1 VACQI
6 SKAVLN
12 HVALD
17 LLHFLACC
25 RLLKHV
31 CNTHAD
37 FMRAQNLHVGS
48 MLNWQGVPCALQTC
62 TLCFANMY
70 LVLCKHVPCACKHVP
85 CALQTCTLCF
95 ANTYLVLCKHGY
107 ACIFRVPPYS
117 TVAFKWVVAHVY
129 EWRLCSRVCVCVCVH
144 MRVRVCVYA
153 HVCVHLHIARPC
165 ACVFK
170 ARVQAAVRT
179 WNIGMQKENARGNQ
193 VGTSGCQR

>member
-70 LVLCKHVPCACKHVP
+70 LVLCKHVPCA
-85 CALQTCTLCF
+85 LQTCTLCF

-129 EWRLCSRVCVCVCVH
+129 EWRLCSRVCVCVCAH
-144 MRVRVCVYA
+144 ACTCMCLCTCVCPFTHCTPMCLCIQSTCTGSSQNLKHWHA
-153 HVCVHLHIARPC
+153 KRKC
-165 ACVFK
+165 
-170 ARVQAAVRT
+170 
-179 WNIGMQKENARGNQ
+179 
-193 VGTSGCQR
+193 